1 MPLRRATV
9 TAASRIMLP
18 TYPLFFA
25 VVGLSLTL
33 TGDRLLATP
42 GFRFAD
48 SLLPLEVFGVGY
60 LLGAL
65 VLTLALLV
73 DRASSRRTYQHA
85 LAAAMVWMLGWTG
98 LMVAA
103 AVEDLASF
111 SAWVWP
117 AFVARACWASYV
129 SLELGERS

>member
-1 MPLRRATV
+1 
-9 TAASRIMLP
+9 MLP
-18 TYPLFFA
+18 TYPLFFV
-25 VVGLSLTL
+25 VVGLSLAL

-42 GFRFAD
+42 GFRYAD
-48 SLLPLEVFGVGY
+48 TLLPLEAFGVGF
-60 LLGAL
+60 LVTAAVLVAAL
-65 VLTLALLV
+65 VL
-73 DRASSRRTYQHA
+73 DRVGSRRTYQHA
-85 LAAAMVWMLGWTG
+85 LAAALVWMLGWTG
-98 LMVAA
+98 VMVAA